1 MIDWQEG
8 MSKYR
13 AILIAG
19 PTASGKS
26 QLALDIAEKVDG
38 VIVNAD
44 SMQVYEDLQV
54 LTARPSIN
62 DLETAPHALY
72 GFVPGDT
79 PYSAGKFAQDAE
91 KVIAE
96 CVESGK
102 LPILVG
108 GTGLYFRALLE
119 GLSPIPQI
127 PRTLRHHWRSEA
139 QRLPPEQLH
148 AILSGKDPT
157 MAARLH
163 PTDTQRLVRA
173 LEVIDATGQSLAEWQ
188 RIPGVPVIPPSA
200 TVKIVIDMPRDELY
214 QRSDTRFDQML
225 AAGAID
231 EVVALSKK
239 KYDPSLPIM
248 RALGVQP
255 LLAHIR
261 GDIELAAAVDATK
274 TETRHYIKRQLTWLR
289 SNMMSWKW
297 ISPQQLES
305 STDNILP
312 IMH

>member
-1 MIDWQEG
+1 

-54 LTARPSIN
+54 LTARPDAK
-62 DLETAPHALY
+62 DLNSATHALY
-72 GFVPGDT
+72 GFVPGHT
-79 PYSAGKFAQDAE
+79 PYSAGQFAQDAE
-91 KVIAE
+91 NVIAE
-96 CVESGK
+96 CVEGGK

-127 PRTLRHHWRSEA
+127 PRTVRQHWRAEA
-139 QRLPPEQLH
+139 QRIPPEQLH
-148 AILSGKDPT
+148 AILSTKDQT
-157 MAARLH
+157 MAERLH

-173 LEVIDATGQSLAEWQ
+173 LEVIDATGQSLADWQ
-188 RIPGVPVIPPSA
+188 RIPGVPVIPSSA

-214 QRSDTRFDQML
+214 RRSDTRFDQML
-225 AAGAID
+225 AAGAIE

-255 LLAHIR
+255 ILAHIR
-261 GDIELAAAVDATK
+261 GDIELAAAVEATK
-274 TETRHYIKRQLTWLR
+274 TETRNYIKRQSTWLS

-305 STDNILP
+305 LTDNILP

>member
-1 MIDWQEG
+1 

-38 VIVNAD
+38 VIINAD
-44 SMQVYEDLQV
+44 SMQVYEDLRV
-54 LTARPSIN
+54 LTARPSDT
-62 DLETAPHALY
+62 DLATATHALY
-72 GFVPGDT
+72 GFVPGHT
-79 PYSAGKFAQDAE
+79 PYSAGRFAQDAE

-96 CVESGK
+96 CVEGGK

-108 GTGLYFRALLE
+108 GTGLYFRAILE

-127 PRTLRHHWRSEA
+127 PRTVRQHWRAEA
-139 QRLPPEQLH
+139 QRLPPEELH
-148 AILSGKDPT
+148 AILGTKDPV
-157 MAARLH
+157 MASRLH
-163 PTDTQRLVRA
+163 ATDTQRLVRA
-173 LEVIDATGQSLAEWQ
+173 LEVIDATGQSLADWQ
-188 RIPGVPVIPPSA
+188 RIPGVPVVPPTA

-214 QRSDTRFDQML
+214 RRSDTRFDQML
-225 AAGAID
+225 AGGAIE
-231 EVVALSKK
+231 EVIALSKK

-261 GDIELAAAVDATK
+261 GDIELAVAVEATK
-274 TETRHYIKRQLTWLR
+274 TETRNYIKRQSTWLK

-305 STDNILP
+305 LTDNILP
-312 IMH
+312 IIH

>member
-1 MIDWQEG
+1 

-44 SMQVYEDLQV
+44 SMQVYEDLRV
-54 LTARPSIN
+54 LTARPSET
-62 DLETAPHALY
+62 DLAAAPHALY
-72 GFVPGDT
+72 GFVPGQT
-79 PYSAGKFAQDAE
+79 PYSAGKFAEDAE

-96 CVESGK
+96 CVEGGK

-108 GTGLYFRALLE
+108 GTGLYFRAILE

-127 PRTLRHHWRSEA
+127 PRTVRQHWRAEA

-148 AILSGKDPT
+148 AILAIKDPA

-163 PTDTQRLVRA
+163 TTDTQRLVRA
-173 LEVIDATGQSLAEWQ
+173 LEVIDATGQSLADWQ
-188 RIPGVPVIPPSA
+188 RIPGVPVVPQNA

-214 QRSDTRFDQML
+214 RRSDTRFDQML

-231 EVVALSKK
+231 EVAALSKK
-239 KYDPSLPIM
+239 KYDQSLPIM

-255 LLAHIR
+255 LMAHIR
-261 GDIELAAAVDATK
+261 GDIELAAAVEATK
-274 TETRHYIKRQLTWLR
+274 TETRNYIKRQSTWLK
-289 SNMMSWKW
+289 SNMIAWKW

-305 STDNILP
+305 LTDNILP
-312 IMH
+312 IIH